1 MHLAMLGDQDC
12 SGGRLR
18 GSRNPGG
25 RAPALREVSAG
36 FPEQYLDQT
45 LGGDK
50 DSAPAPAQSFSAGP
64 ALWSSEC
71 RVPRRP
77 SAFRFGSRLR
87 NALSRTDVCPE
98 SELHTPGTVC
108 AVKALSQERV

>member
-25 RAPALREVSAG
+25 RTTALPEVSAG

-45 LGGDK
+45 LGGDE

-64 ALWSSEC
+64 APLEQ

-77 SAFRFGSRLR
+77 SAFRFDSWLR

-108 AVKALSQERV
+108 AGKALSQERV